1 MNTKNLIASAASI
14 ALLLGGA
21 APAFAHG
28 GVDDGDATVTSSA
41 TVTATTDDNSGS
53 RKGAA
58 EFRINLPGFKGKASS
73 TEREDR
79 VQKREDHKASTTEKR
94 QEHATEKAGNA
105 IDVRIKSLEELSAR
119 IGKMKLLSADVIAS
133 IQASLATQIQAL
145 VDLKAK
151 IGADTASSTLKAD
164 IQSITKGNRVFLLVE
179 PKARIAAAA
188 SRINA
193 VVTQLTMLGGKLQE
207 RITAAQTA
215 GTDVS
220 AAVTAMSDFNAK
232 IADAKVQADAAVAA
246 TANLSVDNG
255 DKATLEANNAALKAA
270 REKLKAAEDDLK
282 AARKD
287 AATIYGVVKGKG
299 EVKAS
304 AGNPLIQ
311 AD

>member
-1 MNTKNLIASAASI
+1 MNKKTLITSAAGI
-14 ALLLGGA
+14 ALLLASA
-21 APAFAHG
+21 APALAHD
-28 GVDDGDATVTSSA
+28 GVDDGHPEVSTSA
-41 TVTATTDDNSGS
+41 NVTATAGEDSGEHKS
-53 RKGAA
+53 GFD
-58 EFRINLPGFKGKASS
+58 FRVNLPGLKGKASS

-79 VQKREDHKASTTEKR
+79 IQKREDHKASTTEKR

-105 IDVRIKSLEELSAR
+105 IDMRIKSLEELSAR

-133 IQASLATQIQAL
+133 IQASLATEIQAL

-151 IGADTASSTLKAD
+151 IGTDTASSTLKAD

-193 VVTQLTMLGGKLQE
+193 VVTQLTSLGGKLQE

-270 REKLKAAEDDLK
+270 RAKLKAAEDDLK

-304 AGNPLIQ
+304 AETH
-311 AD
+311 